1 MGRFFIPTTS
11 NGPSFASS
19 FPPILH
25 RQDTANPSRCCAM
38 NSKPA
43 QLSPSLPLRK
53 VKAIVRAVRTPVQD
67 VSNSSALGHDA
78 RTGCTLRRKPIRK
91 PSSRLAPRRP
101 LSQFF
106 SKEIDTRVISPH
118 PVPPYQKIMNLI
130 GENYLF
136 EINLLLTQ
144 PLCQIDCLAE
154 WHVTI
159 IIAMNQQNRR
169 FPGSHAGVRR
179 RLKGKFFGFFLI
191 GSARTLFPV
200 GQEYRPIMHA
210 VHVDARRKNI
220 RVARQSQ
227 RREQATIRSAPQPDP
242 LCIDN
247 RQALQVFRAGD
258 NVFVFRRS
266 SPPRVRRFP
275 ESAAIHDSETVID
288 RKYDVSPARQVLIH
302 GIRIVVVV
310 HVMKTEHH
318 LANRAAMDKN
328 QRWSGLSPFRRD
340 EKLAMDF

>member
-1 MGRFFIPTTS
+1 
-11 NGPSFASS
+11 
-19 FPPILH
+19 
-25 RQDTANPSRCCAM
+25 
-38 NSKPA
+38 
-43 QLSPSLPLRK
+43 
-53 VKAIVRAVRTPVQD
+53 
-67 VSNSSALGHDA
+67 
-78 RTGCTLRRKPIRK
+78 
-91 PSSRLAPRRP
+91 
-101 LSQFF
+101 
-106 SKEIDTRVISPH
+106 
-118 PVPPYQKIMNLI
+118 
-130 GENYLF
+130 
-136 EINLLLTQ
+136 
-144 PLCQIDCLAE
+144 
-154 WHVTI
+154 
-159 IIAMNQQNRR
+159 
-169 FPGSHAGVRR
+169 
-179 RLKGKFFGFFLI
+179 
-191 GSARTLFPV
+191 
-200 GQEYRPIMHA
+200 MHA

-275 ESAAIHDSETVID
+275 ERAAIHDSEPIID
-288 RKYDVSPARQVLIH
+288 RKYDVSAASQVLIH